1 MLSLKHSWRSVVA
14 LIALAPLA
22 IVFTG
27 PVDADR
33 VDFAQWSK
41 QRVNGS
47 VAAPSTPNPLV
58 ANLPFN
64 NADVR
69 SWDTYAVHAS
79 AERRAVQDK
88 GKGPK
93 RGPRS
98 DAVNERPG
106 NNDSPNKA
114 QPVFLDTDNSQG
126 AAGIDIT
133 GTGPDVPEGTTTDA
147 GPVVELVGSIPDA
160 AVLPVL
166 APGDS
171 VAGSGV
177 IGDEVDDPFDFD
189 FLALP
194 DLQGGTAITVDIDT
208 ADPFG
213 DLDPF
218 VVFWDADGN
227 VLDFND
233 DGSAESFDSFL
244 VADIPADGTYYV
256 SVGGF
261 GAFAPIDPFDS
272 ASESDTGLVGSEG
285 EYTYAIEAIEFDTD
299 FYKFRLAEGDV
310 FGAAAF
316 DGGSTLELR
325 GPDGELLIG
334 SSQDFTFIHPEA
346 SPLPGGG
353 NAALSYVIEEA
364 GKYTLSV
371 RSTGDYLAELRA
383 FRPTGD
389 VPGRG
394 TQVIFLDFDGGLVD
408 VSAFGA
414 PPDFP
419 PVDLSPLSAFL
430 PNWGLDASD
439 EDAVI
444 DAIIASVE
452 ESLQADIEERSGN
465 AKFDIE
471 ILNSRDHGDVSG
483 PLVSRIVV
491 GGTIEESGIPT
502 VGIAQSID
510 VGNFETEEVALVLLD
525 LLSAPEGSELFIP
538 SLSLNS
544 YLLADGTDIIDI
556 IGTGVGNITA
566 HEAGHFLANWHTDQ
580 FNDSPNIMDQGG
592 NFPNTIG
599 VGEDLVFGSEDDV
612 DVDFGEDVYVP
623 NEGFRGVE
631 DTLTSIGYGLWSSED

>member
-1 MLSLKHSWRSVVA
+1 MFSPKRPWRAIVA
-14 LIALAPLA
+14 LVALAPLA
-22 IVFTG
+22 VVFTA
-27 PVDADR
+27 PVDAGR
-33 VDFAQWSK
+33 TDFSAWEK
-41 QRVNGS
+41 TMVNGS
-47 VAAPSTPNPLV
+47 VAAPTTPNPLV

-64 NADVR
+64 DADVR

-79 AERRAVQDK
+79 AERRAAQER
-88 GKGPK
+88 GQGPK
-93 RGPRS
+93 VGPRS
-98 DAVNERPG
+98 GAVDERPG
-106 NNDSPNKA
+106 NNDSANKA
-114 QPVFLDTDNSQG
+114 QPVFLDTDNADG
-126 AAGIDIT
+126 RDGIDIT
-133 GTGPDVPEGTTTDA
+133 GSGPDIPEGTTTDA
-147 GPVVELVGSIPDA
+147 GPVVELVGSITDA
-160 AVLPVL
+160 AVLPAL
-166 APGDS
+166 APGDA
-171 VAGSGV
+171 VTGSGV
-177 IGDEVDDPFDFD
+177 IGDEADDPFDFD

-194 DLQGGTAITVDIDT
+194 DLAAGTAVSIDIDT
-208 ADPFG
+208 DDPFG
-213 DLDPF
+213 DLDSF
-218 VVFWDADGN
+218 VVVWDSDGN
-227 VLDFND
+227 VLAFND

-256 SVGGF
+256 SIGGF
-261 GAFAPIDPFDS
+261 GAFAPLDPFDS
-272 ASESDTGLVGSEG
+272 ASESDTGEVGSQG
-285 EYTYAIEAIEFDTD
+285 AYTYAIEAIEFDTD
-299 FYKFRLAEGDV
+299 FYKFRLAEGDI
-310 FGAAAF
+310 FGANVF
-316 DGGSTLELR
+316 DGGTTLELR

-364 GKYTLSV
+364 GKYTLAV

-394 TQVIFLDFDGGLVD
+394 SQVLFLDFDGGLVD

-452 ESLQADIEERSGN
+452 ESLQEDIEAIGGN
-465 AKFDIE
+465 DQFDIQ
-471 ILNSRDHGDVSG
+471 ILNSRDHGEPSG

-491 GGTIEESGIPT
+491 GGTIAESGIPT

-525 LLSAPEGSELFIP
+525 LLSAPEGSPDFIP
-538 SLSLNS
+538 TLSLNS
-544 YLLADGTDIIDI
+544 YPLAEGTDIIDI
-556 IGTGVGNITA
+556 VGVGVGNITA
-566 HEAGHFLANWHTDQ
+566 HEAGHFFANWHTDQ

-599 VGEDLVFGSEDDV
+599 VGDDLIFGSEDDV

-623 NEGFRGVE
+623 NEGFRGKE
-631 DTLTSIGYGLWSSED
+631 DTLTSIGYGLWSSDG